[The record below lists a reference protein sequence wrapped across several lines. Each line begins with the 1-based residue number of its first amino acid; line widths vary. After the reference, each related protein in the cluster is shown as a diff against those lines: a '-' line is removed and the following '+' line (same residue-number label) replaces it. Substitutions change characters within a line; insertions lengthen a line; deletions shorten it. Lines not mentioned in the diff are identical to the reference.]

1 MAKINSNYKNLSQTY
16 LFSEIAKKT
25 KVFSEDNPD
34 VEILRLGIGNTT
46 ESLVP
51 MVIKGLMGGVKKLG
65 NTKTYT
71 GYGDEQGDKRLRQ
84 ALVNWYKKRGINL
97 SDDEI
102 FISDGAKT
110 DAANISSI
118 FAQNSK
124 VAISDPV
131 YPVYLDANI
140 IGGKDIVLLKADEEN
155 NFFPKPPKEKTD

>member
-1 MAKINSNYKNLSQTY
+1 MAKINSNYKNLPQTY

-110 DAANISSI
+110 DVFGPVGNRAPLGKMTN
-118 FAQNSK
+118 AQLLGQN
-124 VAISDPV
+124 
-131 YPVYLDANI
+131 
-140 IGGKDIVLLKADEEN
+140 GKSE
-155 NFFPKPPKEKTD
+155 FSCFHMF